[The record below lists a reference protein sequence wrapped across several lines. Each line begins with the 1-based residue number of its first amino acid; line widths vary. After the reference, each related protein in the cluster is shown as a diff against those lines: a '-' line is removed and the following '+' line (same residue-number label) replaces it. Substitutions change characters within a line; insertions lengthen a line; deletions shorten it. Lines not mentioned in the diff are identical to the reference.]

1 MQICNP
7 EGRDCIERNSAETF
21 NCSTTCSG
29 IYADVQWVG
38 SDIEEEIKDETDE
51 LGDLK
56 AKVSNDLEK
65 RVALL
70 ERLLEKEITMKRR
83 DVGDI
88 VKNTLGKG
96 VEEQDKM
103 KYKMLIS
110 EYRKLKTKNV
120 KHFKFNSAANLNTFG
135 KYHFPLVTQL

>member
-1 MQICNP
+1 MHVCDAK
-7 EGRDCIERNSAETF
+7 GRDCIENNSAETF

-51 LGDLK
+51 LGDLRET
-56 AKVSNDLEK
+56 VGNDLQK

-70 ERLLEKEITMKRR
+70 ERKIMHMER

-88 VKNTLGKG
+88 VKSTFGKG
-96 VEEQDKM
+96 VEEQDRQ
-103 KYKMLIS
+103 KYNRLIS
-110 EYRKLKTKNV
+110 EYRK
-120 KHFKFNSAANLNTFG
+120 FKRGRFKYFRFNSAADLNAYG
-135 KYHFPLVTQL
+135 R